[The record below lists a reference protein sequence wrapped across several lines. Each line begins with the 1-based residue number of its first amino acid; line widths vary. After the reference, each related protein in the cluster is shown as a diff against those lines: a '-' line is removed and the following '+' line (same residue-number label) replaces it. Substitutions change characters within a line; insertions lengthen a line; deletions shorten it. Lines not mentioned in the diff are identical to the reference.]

1 MTNKEIITSTTL
13 LSETQRGDNWVS
25 IVPVEARLENVRS
38 TLRTNT
44 ALVSLTFYLMA
55 AEHFCLGGSKVPPA
69 NVNISSETLSLSQN

>member
-1 MTNKEIITSTTL
+1 M
-13 LSETQRGDNWVS
+13 SETQRGDNWVS

-69 NVNISSETLSLSQN
+69 NVNISSEKHFHFLKTKKNGFPFGL